1 MTTGTTLGG
10 VDRFVL
16 ATLNGRIKSKQEASG
31 LKIHAS
37 QALKALSKNDE
48 KEATLIK
55 IELKET

>member
-1 MTTGTTLGG
+1 MNNKEI
-10 VDRFVL
+10 FQ
-16 ATLNGRIKSKQEASG
+16 KEQEASG